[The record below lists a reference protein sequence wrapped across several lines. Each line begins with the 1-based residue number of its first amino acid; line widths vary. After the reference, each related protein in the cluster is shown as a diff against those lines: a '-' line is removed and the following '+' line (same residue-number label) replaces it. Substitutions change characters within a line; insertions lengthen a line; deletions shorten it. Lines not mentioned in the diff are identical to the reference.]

1 MLASMAVWVRFDPC
15 KPFVRCFATARC
27 PMFPEGCQGK
37 TKRRRFGYNVATV
50 LAEREAVPPELR
62 NMDDRRTRHSPKG
75 KFTAQALLHVERSNT
90 WDGPLSPWSDEAAL
104 QRCFLGYPLDAYVV
118 KVTHVFH
125 LPDSRP
131 LFTRISTKG
140 EEVALTL
147 RSDSLVF
154 QPVASKPAGPETW
167 TQLEALLQRAAPL
180 VIEAAGGLQL
190 SSPRA
195 AQGHGHSNCFGRGRS
210 TRAELAVFCSRCL
223 ASHLQSCCRTAE
235 SAVVVEASSCCSS
248 SRQQF

>member
-1 MLASMAVWVRFDPC
+1 MSRQTVLACMAAWVRFDPC

-62 NMDDRRTRHSPKG
+62 NMDDWRTRHNPKG

-154 QPVASKPAGPETW
+154 LRGVLIMESQEFQEG
-167 TQLEALLQRAAPL
+167 QQGGCAP
-180 VIEAAGGLQL
+180 
-190 SSPRA
+190 
-195 AQGHGHSNCFGRGRS
+195 
-210 TRAELAVFCSRCL
+210 
-223 ASHLQSCCRTAE
+223 AE
-235 SAVVVEASSCCSS
+235 SLATKFQERLGSDPWGTAGRAICVRLVAQTSWRLGVAGTLVSNVARFSSTAVA
-248 SRQQF
+248 